1 MGKGCLLP
9 ALISVAFAQG
19 CSIYPLPED
28 YSGATGVEITNLTRC
43 QIGDGVKERIISLLE
58 SKKFKNQL
66 AYETKTGGQFAAWLK
81 EEPERFRTMNWT
93 SLKGDVRYA
102 MNFYKNTA
110 VSIDY
115 SLEGSENNKIGVDGS
130 LLRLL
135 RKGSN
140 TFGFSVSN
148 DRTRT
153 MKSQWRSFDTFASLM
168 LRPKTDCEK
177 APKVANLLYP
187 SAGLTKVAT
196 IVERFTALNE
206 EQNAASKE
214 NVGLASLSDTITYT
228 TKTGGNFKPTF
239 KLPGSTNDLIATEIA
254 PSIDMSRQDTHVI
267 TVLVQQTDGLPKVR
281 FDAGGRITDL
291 TAAQARRLDA
301 EAGLDRVQARNAE
314 DSLRQISQGILR
326 LSE

>member
-1 MGKGCLLP
+1 MRKCSLLP
-9 ALISVAFAQG
+9 IFMGAAFAQG
-19 CSIYPLPED
+19 CSVYPMPED

-43 QIGDGVKERIISLLE
+43 QIGDGVKERIIALLE
-58 SKKFKNQL
+58 SDRFKSQL
-66 AYETKTGGQFAAWLK
+66 AYESKTGEQFAGWLK
-81 EEPERFRTMNWT
+81 EDPERFRTMNWA
-93 SLKGDVRYA
+93 SLKGSAGYA

-115 SLEGSENNKIGVDGS
+115 SLEGSENNKIGVDGT
-130 LLRLL
+130 LLRVLK
-135 RKGSN
+135 KGSN
-140 TFGFSVSN
+140 TFGFGGSN

-153 MKSQWRSFDTFASLM
+153 LKSQWRSFDTFSSLI
-168 LRPKTDCEK
+168 LRPKKDCEK

-206 EQNAASKE
+206 EQNAASKDD
-214 NVGLASLSDTITYT
+214 VGLASLSDTITYI

-239 KLPGSTNDLIATEIA
+239 RLPGSTNDLIATELA

-281 FDAGGRITDL
+281 FDTGGRITDL
-291 TAAQARRLDA
+291 TAAQARRLNA

-314 DSLRQISQGILR
+314 DSLRQIGQGILR